1 VAYELRPYQRE
12 AVEAIFG
19 QLAERRSTLL
29 VLPVG
34 CGKTVVFSEVARR
47 WVVEGRGRVLVLA
60 HREELIHQA
69 AEKLRATGVTVGIE
83 MGDQRVSPLFPPSVV
98 VATVQT
104 MGRARRREAW
114 DPKMFGLIICDEAHH
129 APSDSYKQIFAYFAS
144 AKLLGVTATPDRRAM
159 AGVFESIAYGLDIRD
174 AIKQGY
180 LAPIRQKA
188 VQVEGLD
195 LSKVRTTAGDLNEG
209 ELEQVLVEEENLH
222 GIAHPTIELAGDRP
236 TMVFAATVEHAH
248 RLAEV
253 MKRRAGSAGVVALD
267 GMTDRELRRQ
277 ALRDF
282 GEGKFQF
289 LLNCALFLEGFDAP
303 RIACV
308 AMARPTKS
316 RILYTQA
323 IGRGTRLA
331 PGKTDLLVLDFE
343 GNAGKHSLVC
353 ALDVLDGTDDEE
365 VRKKARELIACD
377 PELDIMGALD
387 GATRSVAEAKRR
399 LALSKARYQAF
410 DVDPFQVLGIHAPAG
425 RYSGVPPTPDQLVLL
440 QGKGIDA
447 ERLGYDRGQAEATIA
462 ALRARQRDGLCTFK
476 QAKVLARAG
485 LNPDVTFE
493 QASRA
498 IDVLAR
504 NRWKATDELAAQ
516 MARPA
521 AAAGGAA

>member
-1 VAYELRPYQRE
+1 MAQVLRPYQ
-12 AVEAIFG
+12 VEAIEAIVARLEV
-19 QLAERRSTLL
+19 QHSTLL

-34 CGKTVVFSEVARR
+34 MGKTTVFSSLASR
-47 WVVEGRGRVLVLA
+47 WVLEGRGRVLVIA
-60 HREELIHQA
+60 HREELIFQA
-69 AEKLRATGVTVGIE
+69 RDRLASFGLNVGLE
-83 MGDQRVSPLFPPSVV
+83 MGDHRVSPMFPPDVV

-104 MGRARRREAW
+104 MARAGRREAFAP
-114 DPKMFGLIICDEAHH
+114 DAFGLIVIDEAHH
-129 APSDSYKQIFAYFAS
+129 STADSYRSIPAHFTG
-144 AKLLGVTATPDRRAM
+144 AKVLGVTATPDRRAM
-159 AGVFESIAYGLDIRD
+159 ATVYESIAYGVDIRD
-174 AIKQGY
+174 AIKDGY

-188 VQVEGLD
+188 VQVDGMD
-195 LSKVRTTAGDLNEG
+195 LSKVRTTNGDLNEG

-222 GIAHPTIELAGDRP
+222 GIAHPTIELAGNRP
-236 TMVFAATVEHAH
+236 TMVFAATVAHAH
-248 RLAEV
+248 ALARV
-253 MKRRAGSAGVVALD
+253 MNERAREAGVVALD
-267 GMTDRELRRQ
+267 GTTDRDVRRQ

-289 LLNCALFLEGFDAP
+289 LINCALFLEGFDAP
-303 RIACV
+303 LIACV

-365 VRKKARELIACD
+365 VRKKARELIKAD
-377 PELDIMGALD
+377 PQLDIMGALE
-387 GATRSVAEAKRR
+387 GATHSVAEAKRR
-399 LALSKARYQAF
+399 LALAKARYNAF

-425 RYSGVPPTPDQLVLL
+425 RHAGAPPTPDQLAMLL
-440 QGKGIDA
+440 GKGIDA
-447 ERLGYDRGQAEATIA
+447 EKLAYDRGQAEAAIA
-462 ALRARQRDGLCTFK
+462 ALRARQREGLCTFK

-493 QASRA
+493 RASAA

-504 NRWKATDELAAQ
+504 NGWKATETLVAQ

-521 AAAGGAA
+521 GGAA